1 MNWDLME
8 RCEALLDEFNI
19 KPVVGVIPSNK
30 DEELLNYP
38 NKNNFWEI
46 VRNWQSKNWSVAM
59 HGYTHVYDK
68 ETNKKDYF
76 GYGGK
81 SEFFDHSYEEQIL
94 RIRKGLKIFRDNN
107 VGVKTFFAPNHTY
120 DLNTLAALKDA
131 GIFQVIDGYGLMP
144 YTLNQIKFIPQL
156 FYKLFMLPFGIQ
168 STQIHLNYWTEHD
181 FQIFKKF
188 IGNNYKRVIDL
199 DYALSKVNDS
209 NLIKIVNIF
218 IKQIFKTKR
227 VFY

>member
-1 MNWDLME
+1 VTTTW
-8 RCEALLDEFNI
+8 
-19 KPVVGVIPSNK
+19 
-30 DEELLNYP
+30 
-38 NKNNFWEI
+38 
-46 VRNWQSKNWSVAM
+46 
-59 HGYTHVYDK
+59 
-68 ETNKKDYF
+68 
-76 GYGGK
+76 
-81 SEFFDHSYEEQIL
+81 
-94 RIRKGLKIFRDNN
+94 
-107 VGVKTFFAPNHTY
+107 VKTFFAPNHTY

-188 IGNNYKRVIDL
+188 IENNYKRVIDL